1 MRFRFPTVDWR
12 LAFNVLFPYCITVI
26 FSVVTTSDRHPL
38 FWYLH
43 AGIVI
48 SLLVLVVVFSSFT
61 RK

>member
-1 MRFRFPTVDWR
+1 MRFPHISWS
-12 LAFNVLFPYCITVI
+12 LAVNVLLPYRITVI
-26 FSVVTTSDRHPL
+26 FSMVTTSDRHPL

>member
-1 MRFRFPTVDWR
+1 MRFPHISWS
-12 LAFNVLFPYCITVI
+12 LAVNVLLPYCITVI
-26 FSVVTTSDRHPL
+26 FSMVTTSDRHPL

-61 RK
+61 WK